1 MPTSKDIMNPMLLW
15 MKSRKENSNN
25 NKPATKEE
33 ISKKS
38 SIKEVLACTES

>member
-15 MKSRKENSNN
+15 MKSSKENNNN

-33 ISKKS
+33 ISKK
-38 SIKEVLACTES
+38 TQ